1 MARVA
6 AAAELEHHPAGTTI
20 FSQGAEPVSHLRVVR
35 SGAVELV
42 LDGRTLDLL
51 GVGELFG
58 QTSMLSGLPTG
69 FTARAHDETTC
80 LRIPADVARAT
91 LGRPEALR
99 YLSRSLLDRG
109 RLGPARESATDP
121 ADQPVEALVRRPLVV
136 CAPGHDDPRR
146 RRSR

>member
-1 MARVA
+1 M
-6 AAAELEHHPAGTTI
+6 
-20 FSQGAEPVSHLRVVR
+20 R

-58 QTSMLSGLPTG
+58 QASMLSGLPTG
-69 FTARAHDETTC
+69 FTARAHEDTTC
-80 LRIPADVARAT
+80 LRIPADVARPT

-109 RLGPARESATDP
+109 RLGQAPRAGDRPGRPAGAGARAPPARGLRA
-121 ADQPVEALVRRPLVV
+121 
-136 CAPGHDDPRR
+136 GHDDPRR
-146 RRSR
+146 RRSA

>member
-51 GVGELFG
+51 GAGELFG

-69 FTARAHDETTC
+69 FTARA
-80 LRIPADVARAT
+80 RRRRPACAFPPTSPAPPWAARRPCATVALAAGARAP
-91 LGRPEALR
+91 GPGAASRPPTR
-99 YLSRSLLDRG
+99 PTSRS
-109 RLGPARESATDP
+109 
-121 ADQPVEALVRRPLVV
+121 EALVRRPLVA
-136 CAPGHDDPRR
+136 CAPTRRSAR
-146 RRSR
+146 RRSG